1 MKRIVW
7 APDLR
12 LTDGMKTGVS
22 RRAFLAAG
30 VSVLGGMAWAKAP
43 AVSLRPRLR
52 PDGFVRG
59 AAPEADSLIR
69 AATLGG
75 DVSFSVMDVK
85 TGLIL
90 EEHEA
95 SEGQPPASVMKAVT
109 ALYALNSLGAGYRFK
124 TQLIATGPVE
134 GGILKGDL
142 ILAGGGDPTL
152 DTDALAD
159 MAASLKKKG
168 VREVRGQF
176 RTWGGALPFEKVI
189 DAGQPAH
196 VGYNPSISGLNLN
209 YNRVHFE
216 WRRGGDGYQVTM
228 DARSKRYRP
237 QVRVA
242 RMIISTRSSPV
253 YTYKDRGDHDSWTVA
268 RGALGGR
275 GARWLPVRKPAAYAG
290 EVFTAFARSQ
300 GIILK
305 DGGELR
311 QSPKGT
317 ALVTHQSAPLREVLR
332 GMLKYSTNLTAELV
346 GMMATRAR
354 KGQVQSLDASA
365 REMGRWARSELGM
378 SGAKLVDHSGLGE
391 ASRLTARAMTQALV
405 KVGEDRA
412 LRPILKDI
420 DLRDENGQVNRNHP
434 VKVQAKTGTLYF
446 VSSLA
451 GYMTAPDGTNLA
463 FAILCSNMGNRAKID
478 PSVTERPPGARN
490 WNKRAKQLQQK
501 LIERWGMVYGS

>member
-1 MKRIVW
+1 MMT
-7 APDLR
+7 LF
-12 LTDGMKTGVS
+12 S
-22 RRAFLAAG
+22 RRAFLSSGLSVFGAA
-30 VSVLGGMAWAKAP
+30 ACANAP
-43 AVSLRPRLR
+43 AVSLRPERR
-52 PDGFVRG
+52 PEDFIQR
-59 AAPEADSLIR
+59 AAPGVERLIAEAQ
-69 AATLGG
+69 LGG
-75 DVSFSVMDVK
+75 EVSFSVMDVK
-85 TGLIL
+85 TGLTL
-90 EEHEA
+90 EEREA
-95 SEGQPPASVMKAVT
+95 RDGQPPASVTKAVT
-109 ALYALNSLGAGYRFK
+109 ALYALDTLGGGYRFK

-134 GGILKGDL
+134 GGVLKGDL

-152 DTDALAD
+152 DTDALAE
-159 MAASLKKKG
+159 MAAALKAKG

-228 DARSKRYRP
+228 DARSARYRP
-237 QVRVA
+237 EVRVA
-242 RMIISTRSSPV
+242 RMVISTRSSPV
-253 YTYKDRGDHDSWTVA
+253 YTYKDRGEYDSWTVA

-290 EVFTAFARSQ
+290 EVFAVFARSQ
-300 GIILK
+300 GIVLK

-311 QSPKGT
+311 QTPKGT
-317 ALVTHQSAPLREVLR
+317 ALVTHQSAPLRDVLR

-354 KGQVQSLDASA
+354 NGRVQSLDASA
-365 REMGRWARSELGM
+365 REMSRWARSELGM

-391 ASRLTARAMTQALV
+391 ASRLSARAMAQALV
-405 KVGEDRA
+405 KVHGARA

-420 DLRDENGQVNRNHP
+420 DLRDGNGRVNRNHP

-451 GYMTAPDGTNLA
+451 GYMTAPDGTELA
-463 FAILCSNMGNRAKID
+463 FAIFTADTGRRAKID
-478 PSVTERPPGARN
+478 SSVTERPPGARS
-490 WNKRAKQLQQK
+490 WNRRAKQLQQK

>member
-1 MKRIVW
+1 MVK
-7 APDLR
+7 
-12 LTDGMKTGVS
+12 GFS
-22 RRAFLAAG
+22 RRAFLSSGLSVFGAA
-30 VSVLGGMAWAKAP
+30 ACANAP
-43 AVSLRPRLR
+43 AVSLRPERR
-52 PDGFVRG
+52 PAGFSQR
-59 AAPEADSLIR
+59 AAPGVERLIKEAQ
-69 AATLGG
+69 LGG
-75 DVSFSVMDVK
+75 EVSFSVTDVK
-85 TGLIL
+85 TGLTL

-95 SEGQPPASVMKAVT
+95 RAGQPPASVTKAVT
-109 ALYALNSLGAGYRFK
+109 ALYALDALGAGYRFK

-159 MAASLKKKG
+159 MAASLKAKG

-228 DARSKRYRP
+228 DARSARYRP
-237 QVRVA
+237 EVRVA
-242 RMIISTRSSPV
+242 RMVISTRSSPV
-253 YTYKDRGDHDSWTVA
+253 YTYKDQGEYDSWTVA

-290 EVFTAFARSQ
+290 EVFTVFARSQ
-300 GIILK
+300 GIVLK

-311 QSPKGT
+311 QTPKGT
-317 ALVTHQSAPLREVLR
+317 ALVTHQSAPLRDVLR

-354 KGQVQSLDASA
+354 KGRVQSLDASA
-365 REMGRWARSELGM
+365 REMSRWARSELGM
-378 SGAKLVDHSGLGE
+378 SGTNLVDHSGLGE
-391 ASRLTARAMTQALV
+391 DSRLPSRSMAQALV
-405 KVGEDRA
+405 KVHGSRA

-420 DLRDENGQVNRNHP
+420 DLRDGNGRVNRNHP

-451 GYMTAPDGTNLA
+451 GYMTAPDGTELA
-463 FAILCSNMGNRAKID
+463 FAILCSNMGKRAEID
-478 PSVTERPPGARN
+478 PSVTERPPGARS
-490 WNKRAKQLQQK
+490 WNRRAKRLQQA
-501 LIERWGMVYGS
+501 LIARWGVIYGS